1 MPKACHKIRN
11 CKTKKKNINKKIE
24 QIKQFVDAINV
35 NVRGHVKNMSL
46 NHLRYF
52 VNSVFL
58 RFLETLLDL
67 RLKCS

>member
-35 NVRGHVKNMSL
+35 NVRGHVKKYVL
-46 NHLRYF
+46 KPLK
-52 VNSVFL
+52 VFCE
-58 RFLETLLDL
+58 FSFFTF
-67 RLKCS
+67 S